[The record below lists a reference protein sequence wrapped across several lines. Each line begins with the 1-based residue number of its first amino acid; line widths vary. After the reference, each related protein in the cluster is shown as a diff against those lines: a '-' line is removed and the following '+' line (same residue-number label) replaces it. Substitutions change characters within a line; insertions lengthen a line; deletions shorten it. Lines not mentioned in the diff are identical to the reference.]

1 VPFRI
6 LSAIQALTTL
16 GRRPLSISKVIAMD
30 KRRADDSFDEGAARR
45 RSPEFGSTCAES
57 TRKPLHLHKAPAQI
71 APTA

>member
-1 VPFRI
+1 
-6 LSAIQALTTL
+6 
-16 GRRPLSISKVIAMD
+16 MD